1 MLMLRNIVTA
11 VWCAVVIGTNAFAL
25 IVLARVY
32 GGQMFEL
39 NAFGFAT
46 FNIMAMIALGVMSLI
61 STKFLWAM
69 LAIAV
74 FSMFLSLGID
84 LLVHRVWRP
93 ASLLGSLFIIVPTYL
108 IARWNSLSRPSDFN
122 PVKEF

>member
-25 IVLARVY
+25 IVLARAY

-39 NAFGFAT
+39 NGFAFAS
-46 FNIMAMIALGVMSLI
+46 FNMMAIIALGVMSLF

-69 LAIAV
+69 LAVAV
-74 FSMFLSLGID
+74 CSMFLSLGID

-93 ASLLGSLFIIVPTYL
+93 TSLLGSLFIIVPTYL

>member
-39 NAFGFAT
+39 NGFAFAS
-46 FNIMAMIALGVMSLI
+46 FNMMAMIALGVMSLI
-61 STKFLWAM
+61 STKFLWAV
-69 LAIAV
+69 LAVAV

-93 ASLLGSLFIIVPTYL
+93 TSLLGSLFIIVPTYL
-108 IARWNSLSRPSDFN
+108 IARWNSLSRRSDFN

>member
-25 IVLARVY
+25 IVLARAY

-39 NAFGFAT
+39 NGFVFAS
-46 FNIMAMIALGVMSLI
+46 FNMMAMIALGVMSLI
-61 STKFLWAM
+61 STKFLWAV
-69 LAIAV
+69 LAVAV

-93 ASLLGSLFIIVPTYL
+93 TSLLGSLFIIVPTYL